1 MRSFYH
7 FAMSYRGIRD
17 RHNNKKRLAD
27 WMFQEHD
34 FPKQTTSYA
43 ELTDYLEFNSPFPE
57 ALSIFDELWTEYLR
71 YEND

>member
-1 MRSFYH
+1 
-7 FAMSYRGIRD
+7 MSYRGIRD

-43 ELTDYLEFNSPFPE
+43 ELTDYLNSIVLFRRHYPY
-57 ALSIFDELWTEYLR
+57 SMNYGRNT
-71 YEND
+71 